1 MRLLRYIYIYIY
13 IAKWF
18 SRKIARVYIPTSTM
32 GESNVRIMITV
43 VGSGPSLSIANNILA
58 PPALPPIITIK

>member
-1 MRLLRYIYIYIY
+1 
-13 IAKWF
+13 
-18 SRKIARVYIPTSTM
+18 M